1 MSADSETFKGK
12 EAPPSNSGKSE
23 VISVIHHDVRSGVE
37 GQYEAW
43 LKEITPIAQR
53 FQGHRGVNVIRPPK
67 GSRAYT
73 IVLHFDTLK
82 NLERWLSSETRKRLI
97 NQVEPFLEEG
107 DQVEI
112 KTGLEFWFTP
122 PASEQKRA
130 KPYKQFLLTLS
141 VIFPLT
147 IVVPW
152 VLQPLF
158 HTVTVLGLPGI
169 SNLFIAAVIVG
180 LMTYLIMPHYTRLVA
195 AWLYR

>member
-1 MSADSETFKGK
+1 MSAIPGTFEEE
-12 EAPPSNSGKSE
+12 EASSSNSGKSE
-23 VISVIHHDVRSGVE
+23 VTSVIHHNVRLGME
-37 GQYEAW
+37 GRYETW

-73 IVLHFDTLK
+73 IVLHFATLGS
-82 NLERWLSSETRKRLI
+82 LERWLSSETRKQLI
-97 NQVEPFLEEG
+97 DRVEPLLERG

-122 PASEQKRA
+122 PDSEQKRA

-147 IVVPW
+147 IIVPW
-152 VLQPLF
+152 VLRPLF
-158 HTVTVLGLPGI
+158 HVVPVLGVPGI
-169 SNLFIAAVIVG
+169 SNLIVAAVIVG
-180 LMTYLIMPHYTRLVA
+180 LMTYVVMPRYTRLVA